1 MGKGTYKGKRAEVR
15 VEAKGGQ
22 IPERWEA
29 AENFTLELRRY
40 LWLENICQ
48 GQFIY
53 GS

>member
-1 MGKGTYKGKRAEVR
+1 MKAGIGLRRKVMNLGLTLGYADETV
-15 VEAKGGQ
+15 Q
-22 IPERWEA
+22 A